1 MQDVFTVQA
10 SQFSKLLNPVWQV
23 QLVFDPESSY
33 PSKQVTHSEVFVQ
46 VLQFSRHAIQFLPV
60 NAGITPVMMSLM

>member
-1 MQDVFTVQA
+1 MHA

-33 PSKQVTHSEVFVQ
+33 PSKQVTHSDEFVQ
-46 VLQFSRHAIQFLPV
+46 VLQLSKHAMQFLPV
-60 NAGITPVMMSLM
+60 NAGITPVIMSLM